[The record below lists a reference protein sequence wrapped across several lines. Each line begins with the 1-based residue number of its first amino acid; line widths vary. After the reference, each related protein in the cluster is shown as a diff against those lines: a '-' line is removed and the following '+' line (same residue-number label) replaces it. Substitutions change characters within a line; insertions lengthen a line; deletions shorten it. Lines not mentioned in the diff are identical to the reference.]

1 MKLKLKR
8 VCAFCASVLML
19 ASSALP
25 ASAVNYKDT
34 TWNYDISYNQMSYTT
49 EPRAKQDTSGTYVF
63 YEGGTPASLRCDVLN
78 ASGTSM
84 CRKIGSIGLGK
95 KGLIAQYVYENGYRS
110 ARLKVTAPSST
121 TYGGAE
127 GVWSPDSV
135 GSYPYINL

>member
-1 MKLKLKR
+1 MKLKR

-25 ASAVNYKDT
+25 ASAANIEDEEWKYS
-34 TWNYDISYNQMSYTT
+34 ISYNQMSYTT
-49 EPRAKQDTSGTYVF
+49 ELRAKENASGTYV
-63 YEGGTPASLRCDVLN
+63 YYQGGTPTSLSCDVLN
-78 ASGTSM
+78 AYGKSM
-84 CRKIGSIGLGK
+84 CRKIGSIK
-95 KGLIAQYVYENGYRS
+95 RYNKGLIAQYVYEEGYHS
-110 ARLKVTAPSST
+110 ASLKVTAPSST

>member
-1 MKLKLKR
+1 MKLKR

-25 ASAVNYKDT
+25 ASALESYKDT
-34 TWNYDISYNQMSYTT
+34 EWEFDISYNQMSHTT
-49 EPRAKQDTSGTYVF
+49 ELREKNNTSGTYVY

-78 ASGTSM
+78 ASGKSM
-84 CRKIGSIGLGK
+84 CRKIGSIKLGK

-110 ARLKVTAPSST
+110 ARLKVTSST
-121 TYGGAE
+121 TYGGA
-127 GVWSPDSV
+127 GGKWSPDSV